1 MINIITIT
9 QALLEKNSIFI
20 DTRTPKEYAEDHLPS
35 AVNIPIFSNEE
46 RAIIGTM
53 YKQVSKEKAIEKGVE
68 LFSQK
73 LPHFM
78 AQINQYKKK
87 QLLIYC
93 WRGGMR
99 SRTVTALLESLGYQV
114 KQIEGGYKAYR
125 QYVREKL
132 HSYQLKPKL
141 IVLWGLTCTGK
152 SGLLKHFP
160 NSIDLENLA
169 QHRGSLYGA
178 IGLQPRSQKQFENLL
193 LQELERLNQEKY
205 IMVEGESRK
214 IGDVQLPEFF
224 YTAMKNGIPIRV
236 QRPLQQRA
244 EYAVERYFNK
254 KEDIENIKQVT
265 QKLWKVISK
274 NHQQEVLHLLEQK
287 HYIDAAKILLE
298 FYYDP
303 LYEHTLNKI
312 EYAFEIH
319 NEIEKNAAE
328 EIKQKIAILV

>member
-87 QLLIYC
+87 
-93 WRGGMR
+93 
-99 SRTVTALLESLGYQV
+99 
-114 KQIEGGYKAYR
+114 
-125 QYVREKL
+125 KL

-312 EYAFEIH
+312 EYAFKVNNDE
-319 NEIEKNAAE
+319 EK
-328 EIKQKIAILV
+328 K